1 MVKMTFEKWLKTF
14 VAETDKINT
23 NDEFAVEYNVAGQKG
38 VMQYKMDEIMD
49 FLFVADEK
57 IQKRVKSD
65 VVKMDFHNVPA
76 KDFKFYFTQ
85 VAKAMANVYQ
95 VSYVVS

>member
-1 MVKMTFEKWLKTF
+1 MAFEKWLKAF
-14 VAETDKINT
+14 VNETDKINT

-38 VMQYKMDEIMD
+38 VMEYKMDEIMD

-57 IQKRVKSD
+57 IQERVKSD
-65 VVKMDFHNVPA
+65 VVKMDFYNVPA

-95 VSYVVS
+95 VSYVI

>member
-1 MVKMTFEKWLKTF
+1 MTFQEWLKTF
-14 VAETDKINT
+14 VDETDKIKLT
-23 NDEFAVEYNVAGQKG
+23 DEFAVEYNVQGQKG
-38 VMQYKMDEIMD
+38 VMEYKMDEIMD

>member
-1 MVKMTFEKWLKTF
+1 MAFQEWLKTF
-14 VAETDKINT
+14 VDETDKINI

-38 VMQYKMDEIMD
+38 VMEYKMDEIMD

-57 IQKRVKSD
+57 IQERVKSD
-65 VVKMDFHNVPA
+65 VVKMDFYNVPA

>member
-1 MVKMTFEKWLKTF
+1 MAFEKWLKAF
-14 VAETDKINT
+14 VNETDKINT

-38 VMQYKMDEIMD
+38 VMEYKMDEIMD

-57 IQKRVKSD
+57 IQERVKSD
-65 VVKMDFHNVPA
+65 VVKMDFYNVPA

>member
-1 MVKMTFEKWLKTF
+1 MAFQEWLKTF
-14 VAETDKINT
+14 VDETDKIKLT
-23 NDEFAVEYNVAGQKG
+23 DEFAVEYNVQGQKG
-38 VMQYKMDEIMD
+38 VMEYKMDEIMD

-65 VVKMDFHNVPA
+65 IVKMDFYNVPA

>member
-1 MVKMTFEKWLKTF
+1 MTFEKWLKTF

-38 VMQYKMDEIMD
+38 VMEYKMDEIMD

-57 IQKRVKSD
+57 IQERVKSD
-65 VVKMDFHNVPA
+65 VVKMDVYNVPA

>member
-1 MVKMTFEKWLKTF
+1 MAFQEWLKTF
-14 VAETDKINT
+14 VDETDKINI

-38 VMQYKMDEIMD
+38 VMEYKMDEIMD

>member
-1 MVKMTFEKWLKTF
+1 MAFQEWLKTF
-14 VAETDKINT
+14 VDETDKIKLT
-23 NDEFAVEYNVAGQKG
+23 DEFAVEYNVNGQAG
-38 VMQYKMDEIMD
+38 VYEYKMAEIMD
-49 FLFVADEK
+49 FLFTADEK
-57 IQKRVKSD
+57 IQERVKSD
-65 VVKMDFHNVPA
+65 VVKMDFYNVPA

>member
-1 MVKMTFEKWLKTF
+1 MAFQEWLKTF
-14 VAETDKINT
+14 VDETDKIKLT
-23 NDEFAVEYNVAGQKG
+23 DEFAVEYNVQGQKG
-38 VMQYKMDEIMD
+38 VMEYKMDEIMD

>member
-1 MVKMTFEKWLKTF
+1 MAFEKWLKAF

-38 VMQYKMDEIMD
+38 VMEYKMDEIMD

-57 IQKRVKSD
+57 IQERVKSD
-65 VVKMDFHNVPA
+65 VVKMDFYNVPA

-95 VSYVVS
+95 VSYVI

>member
-1 MVKMTFEKWLKTF
+1 MVKMAFEKWLKAF
-14 VAETDKINT
+14 VNETDKINT

-38 VMQYKMDEIMD
+38 VMEYKMDEIMD

-57 IQKRVKSD
+57 IQERVKSD
-65 VVKMDFHNVPA
+65 VVKMDFYNVPA

-95 VSYVVS
+95 VSYVI

>member
-1 MVKMTFEKWLKTF
+1 MSFEKWLKTF

-38 VMQYKMDEIMD
+38 VMEYKMDEIMD